1 MTLHSSLSGADLHDP
16 KGVSPTP
23 LTLPDNTANAYLI
36 ENDSSGDDYFQ
47 IVTTNSSE
55 ELIFGNASD
64 NPAYTFKGINQ
75 ASFECDLT
83 VNRGLRFESP
93 TVVDASGTTDLS
105 SAMSVVLVD
114 SATAGGTVTLGL
126 PVPGEKSLWL
136 IKDIGGDA
144 STHNVVLDRS
154 NGGAIEGSA
163 SNHTLSTD
171 YFAILLYTDGNDFWI
186 F

>member
-23 LTLPDNTANAYLI
+23 ITLPDNTANAYLI

-47 IVTTNSSE
+47 IITTNSSE

-64 NPAYTFKGINQ
+64 NPAYTFKGIGQ

-93 TVVDASGTTDLS
+93 TSVTSSGSTDLTI
-105 SAMSVVLVD
+105 AMSVVLVD
-114 SATAGGTVTLGL
+114 SATAGGAITLAL
-126 PVPGEKSLWL
+126 PVPGDKSLWL
-136 IKDIGGDA
+136 IKDVGGDVI
-144 STHNVVLDRS
+144 THNVTLDRA
-154 NGGAIEGSA
+154 NGGSIEGSA
-163 SNHTLSTD
+163 TNRTFSTN
-171 YFAILLYTDGNDFWI
+171 YFAILLYADGSNFWI
-186 F
+186 L